1 MTSYPCPACLTEAS
15 LESGCPGCG
24 RPPDP
29 VAAEVIQLDA
39 QIVELTGQA
48 ERARLAYADVSTQ
61 LQVARQRRARLAAQV
76 WASARPA
83 PVPARPAGPVAVPSG
98 VGPSGVGPSGIGPS
112 GVGPSGVP
120 SGIAPETSTQTVKNI
135 LFVLGGIL
143 IGIAAIVFTAFAWGT
158 FGMAGKAAILAV
170 FTGVALAVPLLAQRR
185 GLRGTAETFAA
196 IGLLLVVLDG
206 YSVWNVNLLDVH
218 DYFSGWTYTG
228 LVAAATASI
237 SLGYAGITRLAGPAV
252 GGLILAQPALPLLFV
267 DVAAGRTGGF
277 ALVFATVAVGN
288 LLAVG
293 SLRRFAGRSL
303 AVVLQVLAWIGY
315 AVSLLLAHAFAF
327 VRLAVDS
334 PIGSVLAGAALL
346 LLVGA
351 VAVAAGPVARL
362 RPLTVAGV
370 AWFVVLALIAQAR
383 VVAVVDSGRILLWT
397 SVCVLVLAAAAHLV
411 RLVSRAAALGVVI
424 GAATGG
430 GVAALFAVTF
440 AAWTGLVSLGVEAR
454 PGAYDW
460 ALPVTVALLTAAAVV
475 AILPRFSIATA
486 IAAAGVVPLA
496 LAAPGRP
503 PVTDWLP
510 PVVDLTAV
518 AVLLALILARRHL
531 ATRIVAA
538 VGAFGL
544 SAHAVLSSLGQPA
557 QTAWTLGAVLVLA
570 LAAAIVAR
578 PGDRP
583 PGAVALATA
592 PPLLVLLAAAVA
604 NASGA
609 TDATVLHAAA
619 LAALVLPGF
628 VWLLRRV
635 DAYAIVLSWAVFGT
649 VLATVL
655 GAVVAVSD
663 DGWSKSLYVSFGLL
677 ALALLPRVSA
687 AAPAPA
693 APAPAADDSHQIR
706 DLGRIMVQDSTEIP
720 DPAPTEAQA
729 RGAVWGAT
737 RGVTVERIAGWA
749 VLALALLLAR
759 PPLGVLV
766 ESYGWLG
773 EGWASTPTGSG
784 LAPAGGTVVTGG
796 DVLAFAVL
804 AFALGL
810 QLGFRAAVSAAP
822 IPAVLALVWL
832 DVRWPG
838 VPLIMLLAG
847 LARLV
852 WTGLAR
858 RLRPVD
864 GLIGAYAAVIAGSG
878 LAGLSAA
885 SWSSILGLSLVT
897 AAFGAIGV
905 RGGVSGVRWVAWPL
919 AGIAW
924 TGLAAVSA
932 NAAHLPPR
940 PTGLVVLAAAAVL
953 VAASYLPG
961 SREARA
967 LEPLAHTVAAFLL
980 LSAYT
985 LPSPAIHVAK
995 VYLGWGLVV
1004 GVTAAVRRDRWRGAA
1019 AAALELLALWSLLWA
1034 YDIKAVEAYSLPL
1047 ALVAVAVGLL
1057 ATRRDPS
1064 LSSWL
1069 GYGPALAA
1077 GFGPSLLAVLPGE
1090 GDPVRRLALGVAGL
1104 VVVLVGAIRRRQA
1117 PVVVGGGVLVV
1128 LALHELTLYWT
1139 RLPLWLPIGV
1149 GGAILLTLAITYERR
1164 LRDLRAL
1171 RLKLASFR

>member
-1 MTSYPCPACLTEAS
+1 
-15 LESGCPGCG
+15 
-24 RPPDP
+24 
-29 VAAEVIQLDA
+29 
-39 QIVELTGQA
+39 
-48 ERARLAYADVSTQ
+48 DVSTQ

-83 PVPARPAGPVAVPSG
+83 PVPARPAGPPAPLPVAVPSNAGGLPAGTPVAVPSG
-98 VGPSGVGPSGIGPS
+98 VGPAGVGPAGVGPAGVGASGVGPAGVGPAGVGASGVGPSGI
-112 GVGPSGVP
+112 
-120 SGIAPETSTQTVKNI
+120 APEASTQTVKNI

-252 GGLILAQPALPLLFV
+252 GGLVLAQPALPLLFV

-303 AVVLQVLAWIGY
+303 AVALQVLAWIGY

-383 VVAVVDSGRILLWT
+383 IVAVVDSGRILLWT

-411 RLVSRAAALGVVI
+411 RLVSRAAASGVVI
-424 GAATGG
+424 GTATGG

-460 ALPVTVALLTAAAVV
+460 ALPVTIALLTAAAVLS
-475 AILPRFSIATA
+475 ILPRFSIATA
-486 IAAAGVVPLA
+486 IAAAGAVPLA

-510 PVVDLTAV
+510 PVADLTAV
-518 AVLLALILARRHL
+518 AVLLVLILARRHL
-531 ATRIVAA
+531 ATRIVAGA
-538 VGAFGL
+538 GAFGL

-570 LAAAIVAR
+570 LATAILAWR
-578 PGDRP
+578 GDRT

-609 TDATVLHAAA
+609 ADATVLHAAA

-655 GAVVAVSD
+655 GTVVAVSD
-663 DGWSKSLYVSFGLL
+663 DGWSKSLYVAFGLL

-687 AAPAPA
+687 AAPAA
-693 APAPAADDSHQIR
+693 
-706 DLGRIMVQDSTEIP
+706 
-720 DPAPTEAQA
+720 
-729 RGAVWGAT
+729 
-737 RGVTVERIAGWA
+737 
-749 VLALALLLAR
+749 
-759 PPLGVLV
+759 
-766 ESYGWLG
+766 
-773 EGWASTPTGSG
+773 
-784 LAPAGGTVVTGG
+784 
-796 DVLAFAVL
+796 
-804 AFALGL
+804 
-810 QLGFRAAVSAAP
+810 
-822 IPAVLALVWL
+822 
-832 DVRWPG
+832 
-838 VPLIMLLAG
+838 
-847 LARLV
+847 
-852 WTGLAR
+852 
-858 RLRPVD
+858 
-864 GLIGAYAAVIAGSG
+864 
-878 LAGLSAA
+878 
-885 SWSSILGLSLVT
+885 
-897 AAFGAIGV
+897 
-905 RGGVSGVRWVAWPL
+905 
-919 AGIAW
+919 
-924 TGLAAVSA
+924 
-932 NAAHLPPR
+932 
-940 PTGLVVLAAAAVL
+940 
-953 VAASYLPG
+953 
-961 SREARA
+961 
-967 LEPLAHTVAAFLL
+967 
-980 LSAYT
+980 
-985 LPSPAIHVAK
+985 
-995 VYLGWGLVV
+995 
-1004 GVTAAVRRDRWRGAA
+1004 
-1019 AAALELLALWSLLWA
+1019 
-1034 YDIKAVEAYSLPL
+1034 
-1047 ALVAVAVGLL
+1047 
-1057 ATRRDPS
+1057 
-1064 LSSWL
+1064 
-1069 GYGPALAA
+1069 
-1077 GFGPSLLAVLPGE
+1077 
-1090 GDPVRRLALGVAGL
+1090 
-1104 VVVLVGAIRRRQA
+1104 
-1117 PVVVGGGVLVV
+1117 
-1128 LALHELTLYWT
+1128 
-1139 RLPLWLPIGV
+1139 
-1149 GGAILLTLAITYERR
+1149 
-1164 LRDLRAL
+1164 
-1171 RLKLASFR
+1171 